1 MRVMILLLYP
11 LIADIRKS
19 RFYIGPVLICTLVL
33 GIGIVRG
40 KITLFSV
47 LTGWIPGMMMVMMS
61 RWTNG
66 KIGEGSTVVAAMG
79 MLIGW
84 YEILLLSQACFL
96 SAGYGLWLMVIRKS
110 GKNRLLFHS
119 FFVYGCTAFF
129 VFRAMKRKVLMR
141 KVEGSM
147 TVEASLLMPMVILFL
162 QVYAIAF
169 SLCMII
175 L

>member
-1 MRVMILLLYP
+1 MLSACMILLLYP

-19 RFYIGPVLICTLVL
+19 RFYIGPVLICTLIL
-33 GIGIVRG
+33 MGIGIVRG

-66 KIGEGSTVVAAMG
+66 KIGEGDGIVVAAMG

-84 YEILLLSQACFL
+84 YEILR
-96 SAGYGLWLMVIRKS
+96 LWTLVDGCKKKRKKQS
-110 GKNRLLFHS
+110 FPFHS

-129 VFRAMKRKVLMR
+129 VFRAMKGR
-141 KVEGSM
+141 
-147 TVEASLLMPMVILFL
+147 SL
-162 QVYAIAF
+162 
-169 SLCMII
+169 
-175 L
+175 